1 MPHIR
6 VLRHY
11 IHTPFL
17 YMAGAEVLIL
27 TFCGYLGFV
36 SRYQFLPDLWDWLP
50 TSLFFG
56 VTIVAAMS
64 AMGVYESRIREG
76 LTGMT
81 LRTAVAIFLLGTVLI
96 LIAYLFLPQL
106 AMPRGVLVL
115 CVIEGFA
122 ALVIFRWF
130 VFLFLS
136 EDALKSRIIVLG
148 AGRRALKIA
157 TRMRRRAD
165 RRAFVLLGFIDLDPA
180 KNVVRDHDVPVIA
193 PPSSLL
199 EFCREQKIDEIVVAV
214 DGYEED
220 RSVPVDDLVD
230 CRLSGIE
237 VCDVQEFFE
246 REACKLDVD
255 ILRPTWLAFS
265 DGFVTNRLRSINKR
279 IFDIVTASVMVVLT
293 MPIMLLTAMCIFLES
308 RGEHSVLY
316 RQERVGRGAICF
328 RVYKFR
334 SMRPDVTDNDSEFAL
349 HNDPRVTRV
358 GRFIRKTRIDEL
370 PQLFNV
376 LRGEMSFVGPR
387 PEQPVHVA
395 RFVREIPYY
404 EQRHRI
410 KPGITGWAQLCY
422 PYGTTVSD
430 AKEKLQYDLYYLKN
444 QSLFLDLIIMLQT
457 VEVVLVGEG
466 AR

>member
-17 YMAGAEVLIL
+17 YLAGAEVVL
-27 TFCGYLGFV
+27 TACTTYVSAYLWHG
-36 SRYQFLPDLWDWLP
+36 RLPGLEP
-50 TSLFFG
+50 FMSTAVLFG
-56 VTIVAAMS
+56 LVMVGAMA

-76 LTGMT
+76 LMGMS
-81 LRTAVAIFLLGTVLI
+81 LRTAVAVFLLGTVVLFVLSI
-96 LIAYLFLPQL
+96 LFPGLALPRNVLVVSVVGAFVLLIA
-106 AMPRGVLVL
+106 
-115 CVIEGFA
+115 
-122 ALVIFRWF
+122 FRWL
-130 VFLFLS
+130 VFRFLS
-136 EDALKSRIIVLG
+136 DDALKSRIIVLG

-157 TRMRRRAD
+157 TRMRRKAD
-165 RRAFVLLGFIDLDPA
+165 RRAFILLGFIDLDPGNNLVLA
-180 KNVVRDHDVPVIA
+180 HGA
-193 PPSSLL
+193 PIMPRPSSLL
-199 EFCREQKIDEIVVAV
+199 DYCRANKVDEIVVAV
-214 DGYEED
+214 DGFEED
-220 RSVPVDDLVD
+220 KSVPVNELVD

-265 DGFVTNRLRSINKR
+265 DGFVTNRARSINKR
-279 IFDIVTASVMVVLT
+279 IFDIVTASIMLVLT
-293 MPIMLLTAMCIFLES
+293 TPIMVLTGLAIYIES
-308 RGEHSVLY
+308 RGRHSVLY
-316 RQERVGRGAICF
+316 RQERVGRNNQTF

-334 SMRPDVTDNDSEFAL
+334 SMRADVADNDSEFAT

-358 GRFIRKTRIDEL
+358 GRFIRKARIDEL

-376 LRGEMSFVGPR
+376 LRGDMSFVGPR

-395 RFVREIPYY
+395 RFSMEIPYY
-404 EQRHRI
+404 DQRHRI

-422 PYGTTVSD
+422 PYGTSVAD

>member
-17 YMAGAEVLIL
+17 YLAGAE
-27 TFCGYLGFV
+27 
-36 SRYQFLPDLWDWLP
+36 
-50 TSLFFG
+50 
-56 VTIVAAMS
+56 IVAAAVCAFFAEFTWTGKFPDPAVFWPTALSFGLTLVGMMA

-76 LTGMT
+76 LMGMT
-81 LRTAVAIFLLGTVLI
+81 LRTTVAVFLLGTLALSLVVMFIPTFRMSERVLVTAVI
-96 LIAYLFLPQL
+96 ESFLFLI
-106 AMPRGVLVL
+106 G
-115 CVIEGFA
+115 
-122 ALVIFRWF
+122 FRWV

-136 EDALKSRIIVLG
+136 DDALKSRIVVLG
-148 AGRRALKIA
+148 AGHRALKIA
-157 TRMRRRAD
+157 KRMRRKAD
-165 RRAFVLLGFIDLDPA
+165 RRAFVLIGFIDLDPER
-180 KNVVRDHDVPVIA
+180 NEVRGQAGPILQR
-193 PPSSLL
+193 PPSLV
-199 EFCREQKIDEIVVAV
+199 EFCTMNAIDEVVVAV
-214 DGYEED
+214 DGPEED
-220 RSVPVDDLVD
+220 ASVPVNELVD

-265 DGFVTNRLRSINKR
+265 DGFVTSRWRSINKR
-279 IFDIVTASVMVVLT
+279 VFDLLAASVMLVLT
-293 MPIMLLTAMCIFLES
+293 IPVMIVTMVAILLES
-308 RGEHSVLY
+308 RGRHGVLY
-316 RQERVGRGAICF
+316 RQERVGRDEVIF

-334 SMRPDVTDNDSEFAL
+334 SMRPDVTDSDSEFAA

-358 GRFIRKTRIDEL
+358 GKFIRKTRIDEL

-387 PEQPVHVA
+387 PEQPVHVN
-395 RFVREIPYY
+395 RFAREIPYY
-404 EQRHRI
+404 SQRHRI

-422 PYGTTVSD
+422 PYGTSVED

-444 QSLFLDLIIMLQT
+444 QSLFLDVVIMLQT

>member
-17 YMAGAEVLIL
+17 YLAGAEVVLIAC
-27 TFCGYLGFV
+27 TAFLGAYV
-36 SRYQFLPDLWDWLP
+36 WHGRVPGLEPFLSTALL
-50 TSLFFG
+50 FG
-56 VTIVAAMS
+56 VVMVSAMA

-76 LTGMT
+76 LMGMS
-81 LRTAVAIFLLGTVLI
+81 LRTAVTVFLLGTVVLFVLSLLFPDLALPRNVLVI
-96 LIAYLFLPQL
+96 SVLGAFLLLIA
-106 AMPRGVLVL
+106 
-115 CVIEGFA
+115 
-122 ALVIFRWF
+122 FRWL
-130 VFLFLS
+130 VFRFLS
-136 EDALKSRIIVLG
+136 DDALKSRIIVLG

-157 TRMRRRAD
+157 TRMRRKAD
-165 RRAFVLLGFIDLDPA
+165 RRAFILLGFIDLDPGNNLVLA
-180 KNVVRDHDVPVIA
+180 HGA
-193 PPSSLL
+193 PIMPRPSSLL
-199 EFCREQKIDEIVVAV
+199 DYCRANKVHEIVVAV
-214 DGYEED
+214 EGLEED
-220 RSVPVDDLVD
+220 KNVPVDELVD

-265 DGFVTNRLRSINKR
+265 DGFVTNRWRSINKR
-279 IFDIVTASVMVVLT
+279 IFDIVTASVMLVLT
-293 MPIMLLTAMCIFLES
+293 IPVMLLTAMAIYLES
-308 RGEHSVLY
+308 RGRHGVLY
-316 RQERVGRGAICF
+316 RQERVGRNNQRF

-334 SMRPDVTDNDSEFAL
+334 SMRADVADNDSEFAT

-358 GRFIRKTRIDEL
+358 GHFIRKARIDEL

-395 RFVREIPYY
+395 RFSKEIPYY
-404 EQRHRI
+404 DQRHRI

-422 PYGTTVSD
+422 PYGTSVAD

>member
-17 YMAGAEVLIL
+17 YLAGAEVVVSALAAFGGDFVWSGTFPDVLEHWPTALSFGLIL
-27 TFCGYLGFV
+27 VGMM
-36 SRYQFLPDLWDWLP
+36 
-50 TSLFFG
+50 
-56 VTIVAAMS
+56 A

-76 LTGMT
+76 FTGMT
-81 LRTAVAIFLLGTVLI
+81 LRTTVAVFLLGTIVMSLVS
-96 LIAYLFLPQL
+96 LFIP
-106 AMPRGVLVL
+106 AFRMSERVLVTAVL
-115 CVIEGFA
+115 LAFLS
-122 ALVIFRWF
+122 LVLFRWV

-136 EDALKSRIIVLG
+136 DDALKSRIIVLG

-157 TRMRRRAD
+157 TRMRRKAD
-165 RRAFVLLGFIDLDPA
+165 RRAFILLGFIDLDPA
-180 KNVVRDHDVPVIA
+180 NNQVANHAGPVL
-193 PPSSLL
+193 PRPDSLL
-199 EFCREQKIDEIVVAV
+199 DYCRLHAIDEIVVAV
-214 DGYEED
+214 DGIEED
-220 RSVPVDDLVD
+220 AKVPLDELVD

-237 VCDVQEFFE
+237 ICDVQEFFE

-265 DGFVTNRLRSINKR
+265 DGFVTNRWRSINKR
-279 IFDIVTASVMVVLT
+279 IFDVATASVMLVLT
-293 MPIMLLTAMCIFLES
+293 IPVMLATALAILIES
-308 RGEHSVLY
+308 RGRHGVLY
-316 RQERVGRGAICF
+316 RQERIGRGEQVF

-334 SMRPDVTDNDSEFAL
+334 SMRSEVTDNDSEFAA

-387 PEQPVHVA
+387 PEQPVHVR
-395 RFVREIPYY
+395 RFESEIPYY
-404 EQRHRI
+404 RQRHRI

-422 PYGTTVSD
+422 PYGTSVED

>member
-17 YMAGAEVLIL
+17 YMAGAEIVVAAIAAFIGDLVWS
-27 TFCGYLGFV
+27 G
-36 SRYQFLPDLWDWLP
+36 SLPDVAVFWP
-50 TSLFFG
+50 TALSFG
-56 VTIVAAMS
+56 MILVGMMA

-81 LRTAVAIFLLGTVLI
+81 LRTTVAVFLPGTLVMSLVVVFIPAFRMSERVMVTGVLFAFLL
-96 LIAYLFLPQL
+96 
-106 AMPRGVLVL
+106 LVL
-115 CVIEGFA
+115 
-122 ALVIFRWF
+122 FRWV

-136 EDALKSRIIVLG
+136 EDALKSRIVVLG

-157 TRMRRRAD
+157 TRMRRKAD
-165 RRAFVLLGFIDLDPA
+165 RRAFILLGFIDLDPDNNQIRSHA
-180 KNVVRDHDVPVIA
+180 GPVCSR
-193 PPSSLL
+193 PDSLL
-199 EFCREQKIDEIVVAV
+199 AYCQDNAVDEIVVAV
-214 DGYEED
+214 DGIEED
-220 RSVPVDDLVD
+220 ARVPLDELVD

-237 VCDVQEFFE
+237 ICDVQEFFE

-265 DGFVTNRLRSINKR
+265 DGFVTNRWRSVNKR
-279 IFDIVTASVMVVLT
+279 VFDVVTASVMLLLSL
-293 MPIMLLTAMCIFLES
+293 PIMLVTAIAILVES
-308 RGEHSVLY
+308 HGRHGVLY
-316 RQERVGRGAICF
+316 RQERIGRSDEVF

-334 SMRPDVTDNDSEFAL
+334 SMRSDVTDNDSEFAA

-358 GRFIRKTRIDEL
+358 GRFIRKSRIDEL

-387 PEQPVHVA
+387 PEQPVHVR
-395 RFVREIPYY
+395 RFEAEIPYY
-404 EQRHRI
+404 RQRHRI

-422 PYGTTVSD
+422 PYGTSVED

>member
-17 YMAGAEVLIL
+17 YLAGLEIVLL
-27 TFCGYLGFV
+27 TICAYLGYV
-36 SRYQFLPDLWDWLP
+36 SRFQGLPSFSEWLP
-50 TSLFFG
+50 KALFFG
-56 VTIVAAMS
+56 VMIVSAMA

-76 LTGMT
+76 FTGMT
-81 LRTAVAIFLLGTVLI
+81 LRTAVATFLLGTLLVFG
-96 LIAYLFLPQL
+96 AYLLFPSLS
-106 AMPRGVLVL
+106 MPRSVLVL
-115 CVIEGFA
+115 AVIEGFA
-122 ALVIFRWF
+122 ALVVFRWF

-136 EDALKSRIIVLG
+136 EDALKSRIVVLG

-157 TRMRRRAD
+157 TRMRRKAD
-165 RRAFVLLGFIDLDPA
+165 RRAFILVGFIDLDPQNNQVA
-180 KNVVRDHDVPVIA
+180 AHGVPVIA

-199 EFCREQKIDEIVVAV
+199 EYCQQQGIDEIVVAV
-214 DGYEED
+214 DGFEED
-220 RSVPVDDLVD
+220 LSIPVDDLVD

-265 DGFVTNRLRSINKR
+265 DGFVTNRLRSFNKR
-279 IFDIVTASVMVVLT
+279 VFDIVTASVMLILSTPV
-293 MPIMLLTAMCIFLES
+293 MLLTAMFVYLEG
-308 RGEHSVLY
+308 RGRHGVLY
-316 RQERVGRGAICF
+316 RQERVGRGGKTF

-334 SMRPDVTDNDSEFAL
+334 SMRPGIADDDSEFAA
-349 HNDPRVTRV
+349 HNDPRITRV
-358 GRFIRKTRIDEL
+358 GGFIRKARIDEL
-370 PQLFNV
+370 PQLINV
-376 LRGEMSFVGPR
+376 LKGEMSFVGPR

-395 RFVREIPYY
+395 RFTREIPYY
-404 EQRHRI
+404 DQRHRI
-410 KPGITGWAQLCY
+410 KPGITGWAQLCF
-422 PYGTTVSD
+422 PYGTSVAD